1 MIGLTTGEMFQVS
14 EPWVTPGTKRDAVLA
29 VPALAAMLPSIEEAH
44 LTLAPPVPDAALP
57 ARLAAL
63 TTEGETLDARHD
75 NGMRGVFGFIGEMIR
90 LARTEATRVS
100 LSELRNQLMPE
111 GLEGTRKTYRGE
123 AGEAALLEQRL
134 REKPALAE
142 QMDAIIVHVDGGIP
156 LGTFVRE
163 WMRDAKRLGEVDSER
178 AALVEAG
185 ALPGETPP
193 VTRQDARSA
202 RANWTRQVRAMLSIA
217 DAIKLSDEA
226 RASIFGDLEA
236 AQEIARKRERT
247 GKGS

>member
-14 EPWVTPGTKRDAVLA
+14 EPWLTPGAKRDAVLA
-29 VPALAAMLPSIEEAH
+29 VPAIAAMLPSLEEAH
-44 LTLAPPVPDAALP
+44 LALAPPIPDAGLP
-57 ARLAAL
+57 ARLSTL
-63 TTEGETLDARHD
+63 TVEGETLDSSHD
-75 NGMRGVFGFIGEMIR
+75 NGMRGFYGFVGGMIR
-90 LARTEATRVS
+90 LARTEATRVALIS
-100 LSELRNQLMPE
+100 LRNQVLPE
-111 GLEGTRKTYRGE
+111 GQDGARKTYRGE

-134 REKPALAE
+134 QENPALVT
-142 QMDAIIVHVDGGIP
+142 QLDAIIVHVDGGIP

-185 ALPGETPP
+185 ALPGELPP

-226 RASIFGDLEA
+226 HASIFGDLEA
-236 AQEIARKRERT
+236 AQEIARKRERS